1 MDKEGA
7 LTADLQGVASDRP
20 DGPEAS
26 GQSPLSAFV
35 AAAPADAVRALAED
49 IGTGDVTA
57 RLVPAAAVARARLV
71 CRDAAVVCGQ
81 PWADAVLAAVDPLVW
96 VHWQVGEGARAK
108 PGTVIAEFEGPAA
121 SLLTAERTMLNFLQT
136 LSAIATRTR
145 AFVDAVAHTR
155 ARICDTRKTLPGLRM
170 ASKYAV
176 RIGGGHN
183 QRIGLGDGAL
193 IKENHIR
200 ASGGI
205 AKAVDAVYCAA
216 TNVPLQVEVT
226 SLDELRQALEA
237 GASRILLDNF
247 SLEMMRVAVQQ
258 YGEVAELEASGGVSL
273 DTVPAIAET
282 GVHRISVGSLTK
294 DVIATDLSLQF
305 WPWPEPG

>member
-1 MDKEGA
+1 MNIDHQA
-7 LTADLQGVASDRP
+7 
-20 DGPEAS
+20 
-26 GQSPLSAFV
+26 PLSVFTAS
-35 AAAPADAVRALAED
+35 APTDAVRALAED

-71 CRDAAVVCGQ
+71 CRYAAVVCGQ
-81 PWADAVLAAVDPLVW
+81 PWAEAVLAAVAPQVW
-96 VHWQVGEGARAK
+96 VYWQVDEGASVE
-108 PGTVIAEFEGPAA
+108 PDTVIADLEGPAA

-155 ARICDTRKTLPGLRM
+155 ARIFDTRKTLPGLRM

-183 QRIGLGDGAL
+183 QRIGLSDGAL

-200 ASGGI
+200 AAGGLGR
-205 AKAVDAVYCAA
+205 AVAAIYCGAA
-216 TNVPLQVEVT
+216 NVPLQVEVT
-226 SLDELRQALEA
+226 SLDELRQALSA

-247 SLEMMRVAVQQ
+247 SLETMRVAVQHH
-258 YGEVAELEASGGVSL
+258 GESAELEASGGVDL
-273 DTVPAIAET
+273 GTVRAIAET
-282 GVHRISVGSLTK
+282 GVHCISVGALTK
-294 DVIATDLSLQF
+294 DVTAVDLSLQF
-305 WPWPEPG
+305 WPWREPG

>member
-1 MDKEGA
+1 M
-7 LTADLQGVASDRP
+7 TQGVQQAAV
-20 DGPEAS
+20 DGAGARQAQGEQVA
-26 GQSPLSAFV
+26 LSAFIAFAV
-35 AAAPADAVRALAED
+35 QDAVRALAED

-57 RLVPAAAVARARLV
+57 RLVPADALARARLV
-71 CRDAAVVCGQ
+71 CRDDAVVCGQ
-81 PWADAVLAAVDPLVW
+81 PWAEAVLAAVDQRLAVAW
-96 VHWQVGEGARAK
+96 AVEEGARVAR
-108 PGTVIAEFEGPAA
+108 GTVIAHFEGPAA
-121 SLLTAERTMLNFLQT
+121 ALLTAERAILNFLQT

-155 ARICDTRKTLPGLRM
+155 ARICDTRKTMPGLRM

-176 RIGGGHN
+176 RVGGGCN
-183 QRIGLGDGAL
+183 QRIGLSDGAL

-200 ASGGI
+200 SAGSISKAI
-205 AKAVDAVYCAA
+205 AAIHCGAA
-216 TNVPLQVEVT
+216 NVPLQVEVT
-226 SLDELRQALEA
+226 SLDELRQVLEA

-258 YGEVAELEASGGVSL
+258 YGAAAQLEASGGISL
-273 DTVPAIAET
+273 DSVQPIAET

-305 WPWPEPG
+305 WPWPEPD